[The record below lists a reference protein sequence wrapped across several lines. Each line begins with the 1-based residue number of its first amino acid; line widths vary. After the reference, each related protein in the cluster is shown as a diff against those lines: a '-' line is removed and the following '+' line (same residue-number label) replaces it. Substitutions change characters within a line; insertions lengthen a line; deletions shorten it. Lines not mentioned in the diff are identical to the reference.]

1 MPLVMFKANQS
12 ALTRGEARTNNGKI
26 IFLFKFSRSLKVI
39 VRLKLSVLVIIKYT
53 YDAL

>member
-1 MPLVMFKANQS
+1 MFKANQS
-12 ALTRGEARTNNGKI
+12 ALTRGEARINNGKI